1 MAPKRDYGMDHAH
14 YRWSPII
21 DREPLNWPRGAR
33 VAFCV
38 IINLECLDW
47 IPPEGSYQAP
57 LLYTHLA
64 PIQRPL
70 PESWT
75 MAIRE
80 YGHRV
85 GVFRLLDL
93 LEKYGIRPTVS
104 MDALTACRCPYLVR
118 YCLDH
123 GCEII
128 AHGLGVSRMITSR
141 MSEDEERR
149 YIAQTI
155 DAVEIAT
162 GSRPKGWH
170 GPEYGESAHTPQL
183 LAELGIRYLCDWAN
197 DEQPYRMTTATGE
210 LYALP
215 VMIEL
220 DDVFALRDRHY
231 RVDDYAR
238 QIVEAI
244 DVMRCDATESGR
256 VFVLNLHAWMS
267 GQPFRIRFLTD
278 AIAHIMSQV
287 DIWTA
292 TGAEIIEAYSQQA
305 EAHGVSKLQSATTSA
320 TR

>member
-1 MAPKRDYGMDHAH
+1 
-14 YRWSPII
+14 
-21 DREPLNWPRGAR
+21 
-33 VAFCV
+33 
-38 IINLECLDW
+38 
-47 IPPEGSYQAP
+47 
-57 LLYTHLA
+57 
-64 PIQRPL
+64 
-70 PESWT
+70 

-155 DAVEIAT
+155 DAVEVAT

-170 GPEYGESAHTPQL
+170 GPEYGKSAHTPQL

-244 DVMRCDATESGR
+244 DVMRCDAAESGR
-256 VFVLNLHAWMS
+256 VFVFNLHAWMS

-292 TGAEIIEAYSQQA
+292 TGAEIIEAYSQQTG
-305 EAHGVSKLQSATTSA
+305 AHGVSKLQSATTSA

>member
-1 MAPKRDYGMDHAH
+1 
-14 YRWSPII
+14 
-21 DREPLNWPRGAR
+21 
-33 VAFCV
+33 
-38 IINLECLDW
+38 
-47 IPPEGSYQAP
+47 
-57 LLYTHLA
+57 
-64 PIQRPL
+64 
-70 PESWT
+70 

-170 GPEYGESAHTPQL
+170 GPEYGKSAHTPQL

-256 VFVLNLHAWMS
+256 VFV
-267 GQPFRIRFLTD
+267 
-278 AIAHIMSQV
+278 
-287 DIWTA
+287 
-292 TGAEIIEAYSQQA
+292 
-305 EAHGVSKLQSATTSA
+305 
-320 TR
+320 